1 MHRYTRETKATNIR
15 TMTGQLI
22 LPNTDLF
29 IVFRQGS
36 ERWSKEKGHGNNAT
50 GQPTR

>member
-29 IVFRQGS
+29 MIFRQGS
-36 ERWSKEKGHGNNAT
+36 ERCSEEKGHKNAK